1 MSLVS
6 PAQAE
11 EALVHLTHHFAQWR
25 QSRTTPRGRIPKSL
39 WAQAVTL
46 AQLLPCTRVAKH
58 LGLTPQVL
66 KRRRDALPRMSA
78 LTPFSQ
84 PPPFVEVAAPWRSPT
99 AEVKTG
105 KETAPAQR
113 ASSAAGSRMKNRR
126 KVKQSHRRNTLLWA
140 MSICGK
146 TDTMSRPSPSY
157 RRP

>member
-1 MSLVS
+1 MSPGS

-46 AQLLPCTRVAKH
+46 AQILPCTRVAKH

-78 LTPFSQ
+78 FTPFSQ
-84 PPPFVEVAAPWRSPT
+84 PPHFVEVAAAWRSPT
-99 AEVKTG
+99 AEVEVQRPDGTRMRITYS
-105 KETAPAQR
+105 EAAPALVPFLQTFLG
-113 ASSAAGSRMKNRR
+113 A
-126 KVKQSHRRNTLLWA
+126 H
-140 MSICGK
+140 
-146 TDTMSRPSPSY
+146 
-157 RRP
+157 